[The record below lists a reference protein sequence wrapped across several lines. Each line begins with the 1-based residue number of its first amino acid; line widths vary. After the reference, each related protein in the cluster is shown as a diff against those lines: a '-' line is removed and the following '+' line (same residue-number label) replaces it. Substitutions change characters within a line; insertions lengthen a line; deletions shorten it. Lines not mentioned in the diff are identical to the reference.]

1 MKILSV
7 RHAALPALLLPLIAA
22 AQAADEQ
29 TMVVTAAPTTVSEL
43 DTPAAVSVVNG
54 DEMRQAAPRVNLSES
69 LGAVPGLQVQNRQN
83 YAQDLQL
90 SIRGFGSRSTYGV
103 RGLRIYVDGIPAT
116 MPDGQG
122 QTSNI
127 DIGSVDTIEV
137 LRGPFSALYGN
148 SSGGVINV
156 TSQTGTQ
163 PPTVEASSYYGS
175 FGTWHYGMKATGAV
189 GDGSHAGDVDYTVS
203 TNRFTTHGYRD
214 HSGARKN
221 LANARLGVRINDVS
235 KLTLLLNSVDIKAN
249 DAGGLTADEWRDNP
263 RQSPRGDQYNTRKNT
278 RQTQAGLRYER
289 QLSAQDDLS
298 VMMYAGERE
307 TTQFQSIPRAPQ
319 LKPSHAGGVID
330 LTRHYQGID
339 TRLTHRGEL
348 LVPVTLTAGLDYENM
363 SERRK
368 GYENFVM
375 VNGAPQYGEQGAL
388 RRNERNLMWNV
399 DPYLQ
404 TQWQLTDK
412 LSLDAGVRYS
422 SVWFDSNDYYIT
434 PGNGDDSGDASYHKW
449 LPAGSLKYALTDAW
463 NVYLS
468 AGRGFETPTINELSY
483 RSDNQSGLNFGLKP
497 STNDTVEIGSKTRI
511 GNGLFTAALFQT
523 NTDNEIV
530 VDSSSGGR
538 TSYKNAGK
546 TRRQGVELGLD
557 QQFGESWRLKAA
569 WTWLDA
575 TYRTN
580 VCDDA
585 SCNGNRIPGIA
596 RNMGYASFGYQPEQG
611 WYAGSDIR
619 YMSDIMANDE
629 NTAKAPSWTV
639 VGLTTG
645 YKWSYGRMDMD
656 LFGRIDNL
664 FDREYVGSV
673 IVNESNGRYY
683 EPAPGRNYGIGMTP
697 AWRFKNRPPPPPMPL
712 AIGGRSAFPGR
723 LFHRQ
728 ADTRQ
733 RPALDTP
740 PPS

>member
-1 MKILSV
+1 MKILSG
-7 RHAALPALLLPLIAA
+7 RHVALPALLLPLIAA

-163 PPTVEASSYYGS
+163 PPTVEASSYYSS

-546 TRRQGVELGLD
+546 TRRQGMELGLD

-683 EPAPGRNYGIGMTP
+683 EPAPGRNYGIGLNL
-697 AWRFKNRPPPPPMPL
+697 AWRFE
-712 AIGGRSAFPGR
+712 
-723 LFHRQ
+723 
-728 ADTRQ
+728 
-733 RPALDTP
+733 
-740 PPS
+740 

>member
-546 TRRQGVELGLD
+546 TRRQGMELGLD

-673 IVNESNGRYY
+673 IVNE
-683 EPAPGRNYGIGMTP
+683 
-697 AWRFKNRPPPPPMPL
+697 
-712 AIGGRSAFPGR
+712 
-723 LFHRQ
+723 
-728 ADTRQ
+728 
-733 RPALDTP
+733 
-740 PPS
+740 

>member
-546 TRRQGVELGLD
+546 TRRQGMELGLD

-580 VCDDA
+580 ICDDA

-683 EPAPGRNYGIGMTP
+683 EPAPGRNYGIGLNL
-697 AWRFKNRPPPPPMPL
+697 AWRFE
-712 AIGGRSAFPGR
+712 
-723 LFHRQ
+723 
-728 ADTRQ
+728 
-733 RPALDTP
+733 
-740 PPS
+740 

>member
-214 HSGARKN
+214 HNRARKN

-546 TRRQGVELGLD
+546 TRRQGMELGLD

-683 EPAPGRNYGIGMTP
+683 EPAPGRNYGIGLNL
-697 AWRFKNRPPPPPMPL
+697 AWRFE
-712 AIGGRSAFPGR
+712 
-723 LFHRQ
+723 
-728 ADTRQ
+728 
-733 RPALDTP
+733 
-740 PPS
+740 

>member
-127 DIGSVDTIEV
+127 DIGSVDTLEV

-263 RQSPRGDQYNTRKNT
+263 RQSPRGDQYNTRKDT

-307 TTQFQSIPRAPQ
+307 TTQYQSIPRAPQ

-404 TQWQLTDK
+404 TQWQLTAK

-483 RSDNQSGLNFGLKP
+483 RADNQSGLNFGLKP

-511 GNGLFTAALFQT
+511 GNGLLTAALFQT
-523 NTDNEIV
+523 DTDNEIV

-546 TRRQGVELGLD
+546 TRRQGMELGLD

-580 VCDDA
+580 VCGDA

-656 LFGRIDNL
+656 LFGRVDNL

-683 EPAPGRNYGIGMTP
+683 EPAPGRNYGIGLNL
-697 AWRFKNRPPPPPMPL
+697 AWRFE
-712 AIGGRSAFPGR
+712 
-723 LFHRQ
+723 
-728 ADTRQ
+728 
-733 RPALDTP
+733 
-740 PPS
+740 

>member
-546 TRRQGVELGLD
+546 TRRQGMELGLD
-557 QQFGESWRLKAA
+557 QLFGESWRLKAA

-645 YKWSYGRMDMD
+645 YKWSYGRIDMD

-683 EPAPGRNYGIGMTP
+683 EPAPGRNYGIGLNL
-697 AWRFKNRPPPPPMPL
+697 AWRFE
-712 AIGGRSAFPGR
+712 
-723 LFHRQ
+723 
-728 ADTRQ
+728 
-733 RPALDTP
+733 
-740 PPS
+740 

>member
-1 MKILSV
+1 M

-263 RQSPRGDQYNTRKNT
+263 RQSPHGDQYNTRKNT

-546 TRRQGVELGLD
+546 TRRQGMELGLD

-683 EPAPGRNYGIGMTP
+683 EPAPG
-697 AWRFKNRPPPPPMPL
+697 
-712 AIGGRSAFPGR
+712 
-723 LFHRQ
+723 
-728 ADTRQ
+728 
-733 RPALDTP
+733 
-740 PPS
+740 

>member
-468 AGRGFETPTINELSY
+468 AGRGFETPTFNELSY

-546 TRRQGVELGLD
+546 TRRQGMELGLD

-683 EPAPGRNYGIGMTP
+683 EPAPGRNYGIGLNL
-697 AWRFKNRPPPPPMPL
+697 AWRFE
-712 AIGGRSAFPGR
+712 
-723 LFHRQ
+723 
-728 ADTRQ
+728 
-733 RPALDTP
+733 
-740 PPS
+740 

>member
-7 RHAALPALLLPLIAA
+7 RHVALPALLLPLIAA

-69 LGAVPGLQVQNRQN
+69 LGAVPGLQVQKRQN

-546 TRRQGVELGLD
+546 TRRQGMELGLD

-683 EPAPGRNYGIGMTP
+683 EPAPGRNYGIGLNL
-697 AWRFKNRPPPPPMPL
+697 AWRFE
-712 AIGGRSAFPGR
+712 
-723 LFHRQ
+723 
-728 ADTRQ
+728 
-733 RPALDTP
+733 
-740 PPS
+740 

>member
-249 DAGGLTADEWRDNP
+249 DAGGLTADEWRNNP

-434 PGNGDDSGDASYHKW
+434 PGNGDDSGNASYHKW

-546 TRRQGVELGLD
+546 TRRQGMELGLD

-645 YKWSYGRMDMD
+645 YKWSYGMMDMD

-683 EPAPGRNYGIGMTP
+683 EPAPGRNYGIGLNL
-697 AWRFKNRPPPPPMPL
+697 AWRFE
-712 AIGGRSAFPGR
+712 
-723 LFHRQ
+723 
-728 ADTRQ
+728 
-733 RPALDTP
+733 
-740 PPS
+740 

>member
-7 RHAALPALLLPLIAA
+7 RHVALPALLLPLIAA

-530 VDSSSGGR
+530 VDSSGGGR

-546 TRRQGVELGLD
+546 TRRQGMELGLD

-683 EPAPGRNYGIGMTP
+683 EPAPGRNYGIGLNL
-697 AWRFKNRPPPPPMPL
+697 AWRFE
-712 AIGGRSAFPGR
+712 
-723 LFHRQ
+723 
-728 ADTRQ
+728 
-733 RPALDTP
+733 
-740 PPS
+740 

>member
-203 TNRFTTHGYRD
+203 TNRFTTHGYHD

-511 GNGLFTAALFQT
+511 GNGLLTAARFQT
-523 NTDNEIV
+523 DTDNEIV

-546 TRRQGVELGLD
+546 TRRQGMELGLD

-580 VCDDA
+580 VCGDA

-596 RNMGYASFGYQPEQG
+596 RNMSYASFGYQPEQG

-656 LFGRIDNL
+656 LFGRVDNL

-683 EPAPGRNYGIGMTP
+683 EPAPGRNYGIGLNL
-697 AWRFKNRPPPPPMPL
+697 AWRFE
-712 AIGGRSAFPGR
+712 
-723 LFHRQ
+723 
-728 ADTRQ
+728 
-733 RPALDTP
+733 
-740 PPS
+740 

>member
-511 GNGLFTAALFQT
+511 GNGLLTAALFQT
-523 NTDNEIV
+523 DTDNEIV

-546 TRRQGVELGLD
+546 TRRQGMELGLD

-596 RNMGYASFGYQPEQG
+596 RNMGYASFGYQPEQ
-611 WYAGSDIR
+611 
-619 YMSDIMANDE
+619 
-629 NTAKAPSWTV
+629 
-639 VGLTTG
+639 VGT
-645 YKWSYGRMDMD
+645 
-656 LFGRIDNL
+656 
-664 FDREYVGSV
+664 
-673 IVNESNGRYY
+673 
-683 EPAPGRNYGIGMTP
+683 PG
-697 AWRFKNRPPPPPMPL
+697 
-712 AIGGRSAFPGR
+712 AIFAI
-723 LFHRQ
+723 
-728 ADTRQ
+728 
-733 RPALDTP
+733 
-740 PPS
+740 

>member
-263 RQSPRGDQYNTRKNT
+263 RQSPRGDEYNTRKNT

-404 TQWQLTDK
+404 TQWQLTEK

-523 NTDNEIV
+523 DTDNEIV

-546 TRRQGVELGLD
+546 TRRQGMELGLD

-656 LFGRIDNL
+656 LFGRVDNL

-683 EPAPGRNYGIGMTP
+683 EPAPGRNYGIGLNL
-697 AWRFKNRPPPPPMPL
+697 AWRFE
-712 AIGGRSAFPGR
+712 
-723 LFHRQ
+723 
-728 ADTRQ
+728 
-733 RPALDTP
+733 
-740 PPS
+740 

>member
-1 MKILSV
+1 M

-546 TRRQGVELGLD
+546 TRRQGMELGLD

-629 NTAKAPSWTV
+629 NTAKAPS
-639 VGLTTG
+639 
-645 YKWSYGRMDMD
+645 
-656 LFGRIDNL
+656 
-664 FDREYVGSV
+664 
-673 IVNESNGRYY
+673 
-683 EPAPGRNYGIGMTP
+683 
-697 AWRFKNRPPPPPMPL
+697 
-712 AIGGRSAFPGR
+712 
-723 LFHRQ
+723 
-728 ADTRQ
+728 
-733 RPALDTP
+733 
-740 PPS
+740 

>member
-7 RHAALPALLLPLIAA
+7 RHVALPALLLPLIAA

-249 DAGGLTADEWRDNP
+249 DAGGLTADEWRNNP

-434 PGNGDDSGDASYHKW
+434 PGNGDDSGNASYHKW

-546 TRRQGVELGLD
+546 TRRQGMELGLD

-683 EPAPGRNYGIGMTP
+683 EPAPGRNYGIGLNL
-697 AWRFKNRPPPPPMPL
+697 AWRFE
-712 AIGGRSAFPGR
+712 
-723 LFHRQ
+723 
-728 ADTRQ
+728 
-733 RPALDTP
+733 
-740 PPS
+740 

>member
-22 AQAADEQ
+22 AQTADEQ

-307 TTQFQSIPRAPQ
+307 TTQFQSIPRTPQ

-449 LPAGSLKYALTDAW
+449 LPAGALKYALTDAW

-497 STNDTVEIGSKTRI
+497 STNDTVEIGSKTRL
-511 GNGLFTAALFQT
+511 GNGLLTAALFQT

-546 TRRQGVELGLD
+546 TRRQGMELGLD

-656 LFGRIDNL
+656 LFGRVDNL

-683 EPAPGRNYGIGMTP
+683 EPAPGRNYGIGLNL
-697 AWRFKNRPPPPPMPL
+697 AWRFE
-712 AIGGRSAFPGR
+712 
-723 LFHRQ
+723 
-728 ADTRQ
+728 
-733 RPALDTP
+733 
-740 PPS
+740 

>member
-7 RHAALPALLLPLIAA
+7 RHVALPALLLPLIAA

-175 FGTWHYGMKATGAV
+175 FGTWHYGMKATGTV

-546 TRRQGVELGLD
+546 TRRQGMELGLD

-683 EPAPGRNYGIGMTP
+683 EPAPGRNYGIGLNL
-697 AWRFKNRPPPPPMPL
+697 AWRFE
-712 AIGGRSAFPGR
+712 
-723 LFHRQ
+723 
-728 ADTRQ
+728 
-733 RPALDTP
+733 
-740 PPS
+740 

>member
-1 MKILSV
+1 MKIIAMRTV
-7 RHAALPALLLPLIAA
+7 ALPALLLPLVANVHA
-22 AQAADEQ
+22 STNDEQ
-29 TMVVTAAPTTVSEL
+29 TMVVTATPTAVSEL

-54 DEMRQAAPRVNLSES
+54 DDMRQAAPRINLSES

-103 RGLRIYVDGIPAT
+103 RGLRLYVDGIPAT

-127 DIGSVDTIEV
+127 DIGSIDSLEV

-156 TSQTGTQ
+156 NTQTGSQ
-163 PPTVEASSYYGS
+163 PPTIEASSYYGS
-175 FGTWHYGMKATGAV
+175 FGTWHYGLKATGAV
-189 GDGSHAGDVDYTVS
+189 GDGTQAGDVDYTVS
-203 TNRFTTHGYRD
+203 TNRFTTHGSRD

-221 LANARLGVRINDVS
+221 LANAKLGVRIDDVS
-235 KLTLLLNSVDIKAN
+235 KLTLLFNSVDIKAN
-249 DAGGLTADEWRDNP
+249 DPGGLSYDEWQNNP
-263 RQSPRGDQYNTRKNT
+263 RQSPRGDQYNTRKT
-278 RQTQAGLRYER
+278 VKQTQAGLRYER
-289 QLSAQDDLS
+289 QLSQQDDLS

-307 TTQFQSIPRAPQ
+307 TTQYQSIPMAPQ
-319 LKPSHAGGVID
+319 LKPSHSGGVID

-339 TRLTHRGEL
+339 TRWTHHGEL
-348 LVPVTLTAGLDYENM
+348 LVPVTFTTGLDYENM

-368 GYENFVM
+368 GYENYVL
-375 VNGAPQYGEQGAL
+375 VNGAPQYGEQGNL
-388 RRNERNLMWNV
+388 RRNERNLMWNL

-412 LSLDAGVRYS
+412 LTFDAGVRYS
-422 SVWFDSNDYYIT
+422 SVWFDSNDYYVT

-449 LPAGSLKYALTDAW
+449 LPAGSLKYAVTDAW
-463 NVYLS
+463 NIYLS

-483 RSDNQSGLNFGLKP
+483 RSGNQSGLNFDLKP
-497 STNDTVEIGSKTRI
+497 STNETVEIGSKTRI

-523 NTDNEIV
+523 DTDNEIV

-546 TRRQGVELGLD
+546 TRRQGMELGLD
-557 QQFGESWRLKAA
+557 QQFGDSWKLKAA

-580 VCDDA
+580 VCGSSD
-585 SCNGNRIPGIA
+585 CNGNRIPGIA
-596 RNMGYASFGYQPEQG
+596 RNTGYASFGYQPEQG

-619 YMSDIMANDE
+619 YMGDIMANDA

-645 YKWSYGRMDMD
+645 YKWSYGKMDMD
-656 LFGRIDNL
+656 LFGRVDNL
-664 FDREYVGSV
+664 FDRNYVGSV

-683 EPAPGRNYGIGMTP
+683 EPAPGRNFGIGMNL
-697 AWRFKNRPPPPPMPL
+697 AWRFE
-712 AIGGRSAFPGR
+712 
-723 LFHRQ
+723 
-728 ADTRQ
+728 
-733 RPALDTP
+733 
-740 PPS
+740 

>member
-7 RHAALPALLLPLIAA
+7 RHVALPALLLPLIAA

-348 LVPVTLTAGLDYENM
+348 LMPVTLTAGLDYENM

-546 TRRQGVELGLD
+546 TRRQGMELGLD

-683 EPAPGRNYGIGMTP
+683 EPAPGRNYGIGLNL
-697 AWRFKNRPPPPPMPL
+697 AWRFE
-712 AIGGRSAFPGR
+712 
-723 LFHRQ
+723 
-728 ADTRQ
+728 
-733 RPALDTP
+733 
-740 PPS
+740 

>member
-69 LGAVPGLQVQNRQN
+69 LGAVPGLQMQNRQN

-422 SVWFDSNDYYIT
+422 SVLFDSNDYYIT

-546 TRRQGVELGLD
+546 TRRQGMELGLD

-683 EPAPGRNYGIGMTP
+683 EPAPGRNYGIGLNL
-697 AWRFKNRPPPPPMPL
+697 AWRFE
-712 AIGGRSAFPGR
+712 
-723 LFHRQ
+723 
-728 ADTRQ
+728 
-733 RPALDTP
+733 
-740 PPS
+740 

>member
-511 GNGLFTAALFQT
+511 GNGLLTAALFQT
-523 NTDNEIV
+523 DTDNEIV

-546 TRRQGVELGLD
+546 TRRQGMELGLD

-580 VCDDA
+580 VCGDA

-611 WYAGSDIR
+611 WYAGSDMR

-683 EPAPGRNYGIGMTP
+683 EPAPGRNYGIGLNL
-697 AWRFKNRPPPPPMPL
+697 AWRFE
-712 AIGGRSAFPGR
+712 
-723 LFHRQ
+723 
-728 ADTRQ
+728 
-733 RPALDTP
+733 
-740 PPS
+740 

>member
-69 LGAVPGLQVQNRQN
+69 LGAVPGLQVQNRRN

-546 TRRQGVELGLD
+546 TRRQGMELGLD

-683 EPAPGRNYGIGMTP
+683 EPAPGRNYGIGLNL
-697 AWRFKNRPPPPPMPL
+697 AWRFE
-712 AIGGRSAFPGR
+712 
-723 LFHRQ
+723 
-728 ADTRQ
+728 
-733 RPALDTP
+733 
-740 PPS
+740 

>member
-546 TRRQGVELGLD
+546 TRRQGMELGLD

-585 SCNGNRIPGIA
+585 SCNDNRIPGIA

-683 EPAPGRNYGIGMTP
+683 EPAPGRNYGIGLNL
-697 AWRFKNRPPPPPMPL
+697 AWRFE
-712 AIGGRSAFPGR
+712 
-723 LFHRQ
+723 
-728 ADTRQ
+728 
-733 RPALDTP
+733 
-740 PPS
+740 

>member
-29 TMVVTAAPTTVSEL
+29 TMVVTAAPTMVSEL

-546 TRRQGVELGLD
+546 TRRQGMELGLD

-656 LFGRIDNL
+656 L
-664 FDREYVGSV
+664 
-673 IVNESNGRYY
+673 
-683 EPAPGRNYGIGMTP
+683 
-697 AWRFKNRPPPPPMPL
+697 
-712 AIGGRSAFPGR
+712 
-723 LFHRQ
+723 
-728 ADTRQ
+728 
-733 RPALDTP
+733 
-740 PPS
+740 

>member
-163 PPTVEASSYYGS
+163 PPTVEGSSYYGS

-546 TRRQGVELGLD
+546 TRRQGMELGLD

-683 EPAPGRNYGIGMTP
+683 EPAPGRNYGIGLNL
-697 AWRFKNRPPPPPMPL
+697 AWRFE
-712 AIGGRSAFPGR
+712 
-723 LFHRQ
+723 
-728 ADTRQ
+728 
-733 RPALDTP
+733 
-740 PPS
+740 

>member
-1 MKILSV
+1 M

-546 TRRQGVELGLD
+546 TRRQGMELGLD

-683 EPAPGRNYGIGMTP
+683 EPAPGRNYGIGLNL
-697 AWRFKNRPPPPPMPL
+697 AWR
-712 AIGGRSAFPGR
+712 
-723 LFHRQ
+723 
-728 ADTRQ
+728 
-733 RPALDTP
+733 
-740 PPS
+740 

>member
-22 AQAADEQ
+22 AQTADEQ

-307 TTQFQSIPRAPQ
+307 TTQFQSIPRTPQ

-388 RRNERNLMWNV
+388 RRNERNLMWNI

-404 TQWQLTDK
+404 TQLQLTDK

-497 STNDTVEIGSKTRI
+497 STNDTVEIGSKTRL
-511 GNGLFTAALFQT
+511 GNGLLTAALFQT

-546 TRRQGVELGLD
+546 TRRQGMELGLD

-656 LFGRIDNL
+656 LFGRVDNL

-683 EPAPGRNYGIGMTP
+683 EPAPGRNYGIGLNL
-697 AWRFKNRPPPPPMPL
+697 AWRFE
-712 AIGGRSAFPGR
+712 
-723 LFHRQ
+723 
-728 ADTRQ
+728 
-733 RPALDTP
+733 
-740 PPS
+740 

>member
-116 MPDGQG
+116 MPDCQG

-546 TRRQGVELGLD
+546 TRRQGMELGLD

-683 EPAPGRNYGIGMTP
+683 EPAPGRNYGIGLNL
-697 AWRFKNRPPPPPMPL
+697 AWRFE
-712 AIGGRSAFPGR
+712 
-723 LFHRQ
+723 
-728 ADTRQ
+728 
-733 RPALDTP
+733 
-740 PPS
+740 

>member
-22 AQAADEQ
+22 AQTADEQ

-307 TTQFQSIPRAPQ
+307 TTQFQSIPRTPQ

-497 STNDTVEIGSKTRI
+497 STNDTVEIGSKTRL
-511 GNGLFTAALFQT
+511 GNGLLTAALFQT

-546 TRRQGVELGLD
+546 TRRQGMELGLD

-656 LFGRIDNL
+656 LFGRVDNL

-683 EPAPGRNYGIGMTP
+683 EPAPGRNYGFGLNL
-697 AWRFKNRPPPPPMPL
+697 AWRFE
-712 AIGGRSAFPGR
+712 
-723 LFHRQ
+723 
-728 ADTRQ
+728 
-733 RPALDTP
+733 
-740 PPS
+740 

>member
-175 FGTWHYGMKATGAV
+175 FGSWHYGMKATGAV

-263 RQSPRGDQYNTRKNT
+263 RQSPRSDQYNTRKNT

-546 TRRQGVELGLD
+546 TRRQGMELGLD

-683 EPAPGRNYGIGMTP
+683 EPAPGRNYGIGLNL
-697 AWRFKNRPPPPPMPL
+697 AWRFE
-712 AIGGRSAFPGR
+712 
-723 LFHRQ
+723 
-728 ADTRQ
+728 
-733 RPALDTP
+733 
-740 PPS
+740 

>member
-156 TSQTGTQ
+156 TSQTGAQ

-175 FGTWHYGMKATGAV
+175 FGTWHYGLKATGAV

-263 RQSPRGDQYNTRKNT
+263 RQSPRGDEYNTRKNT

-375 VNGAPQYGEQGAL
+375 VKGAPQYGEQGAL

-404 TQWQLTDK
+404 TQWQLTEK

-546 TRRQGVELGLD
+546 TRRQGMELGLD

-645 YKWSYGRMDMD
+645 YKWSYGKMDMD
-656 LFGRIDNL
+656 LFGRVDNL

-683 EPAPGRNYGIGMTP
+683 EPAPGRNYGIGLNL
-697 AWRFKNRPPPPPMPL
+697 AWRFE
-712 AIGGRSAFPGR
+712 
-723 LFHRQ
+723 
-728 ADTRQ
+728 
-733 RPALDTP
+733 
-740 PPS
+740 